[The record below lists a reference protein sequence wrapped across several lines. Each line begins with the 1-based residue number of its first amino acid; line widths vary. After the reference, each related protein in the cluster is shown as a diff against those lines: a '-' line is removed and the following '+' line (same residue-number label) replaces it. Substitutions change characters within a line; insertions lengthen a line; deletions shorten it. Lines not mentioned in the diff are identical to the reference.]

1 MPRTS
6 FYDAVCH
13 HGTTT
18 YHQGASVH
26 QELHREVLGGARV
39 TLKLLCATGVSS
51 DLDYMRL
58 VVLFLSILHGG
69 IRSLTWSKLK
79 PGME

>member
-6 FYDAVCH
+6 FSDAGCH

-26 QELHREVLGGARV
+26 QELHREVSGGARV
-39 TLKLLCATGVSS
+39 TLRLLCATGVPS
-51 DLDYMRL
+51 DLVYSRV

-79 PGME
+79 SGME